1 MCMRIPI
8 IAFLTLAAPAGG
20 ELAARAID
28 PSAAPTQ
35 AQLREGTAEVDRRD
49 VCPTRAQT
57 EDEVSLTSGTILKNG
72 QDARSTRDE
81 LFCGTGILPV
91 HKKLIENGATSQVS
105 PTVRDLPASDEL
117 ADSKELRVAQLSPR
131 ESPSYRFRLHHNNKI
146 ESTVNTQPLSFSTPS
161 KQSTLNSQQSLVISH
176 QSLVIRHPSLVIS
189 QQSTFNSQ
197 QSTVN
202 SQQSTIIPVQPELI

>member
-1 MCMRIPI
+1 MRIPI
-8 IAFLTLAAPAGG
+8 IALLTLAAPAGG

-35 AQLREGTAEVDRRD
+35 AEFREGTAEIDRRD
-49 VCPTRAQT
+49 ACPTRAQT
-57 EDEVSLTSGTILKNG
+57 EDEVSLTSGAILKNGQDARSTDEVSLTSGTILKNG

-91 HKKLIENGATSQVS
+91 DKKLIENGATSQVS

-117 ADSKELRVAQLSPR
+117 AASKEVRAAQLSPR

-161 KQSTLNSQQSLVISH
+161 
-176 QSLVIRHPSLVIS
+176 
-189 QQSTFNSQ
+189 FNSQ
-197 QSTVN
+197 LSTVN
-202 SQQSTIIPVQPELI
+202 SQQSPDGATGIDITQVQPP